1 MGLQLLYRFCKDGD
15 GVNESVHLVNLIPTH
30 LFKTTLNTS
39 IHSAIVFLFSLPQ
52 ISNTKRMI
60 LSTLLQIQVNGAAD
74 AAVETAEAASEATI
88 SLLDLTLKGGVI
100 MIPLAALL
108 ILSVYIFIERLLVIN
123 KASKL
128 DENFMNRIKDYI
140 HDGKIESATA
150 LCQSIDNPIVRMIEK
165 GISRLGRPLGDINTA
180 IENVG
185 NIEVAKL
192 EKGIPLLATT
202 AGGGPMIGFLG
213 TVVGMIQAF
222 YNMSQAGNNIDVSML
237 AGGIYVAM
245 VTTVAGLIVGV
256 IAYFAHNYLATRV
269 EKVVN
274 EMEARTTEFMDLLN
288 EPVS

>member
-1 MGLQLLYRFCKDGD
+1 MILRLRLAIARYIYFWKGASYHHP
-15 GVNESVHLVNLIPTH
+15 SVQNYLEQI
-30 LFKTTLNTS
+30 NTPRNS
-39 IHSAIVFLFSLPQ
+39 YFIFAIAN
-52 ISNTKRMI
+52 SNTKRMF
-60 LSTLLQIQVNGAAD
+60 LTTLLQLQVNGAA
-74 AAVETAEAASEATI
+74 AEAAAEAAPEATL

-100 MIPLAALL
+100 MIPLALLL
-108 ILSVYIFIERLLVIN
+108 IMSVYIFIERLLVIN

-140 HDGKIESATA
+140 HDGKIEAATT

-256 IAYFAHNYLATRV
+256 VAYFAHNYLATRV